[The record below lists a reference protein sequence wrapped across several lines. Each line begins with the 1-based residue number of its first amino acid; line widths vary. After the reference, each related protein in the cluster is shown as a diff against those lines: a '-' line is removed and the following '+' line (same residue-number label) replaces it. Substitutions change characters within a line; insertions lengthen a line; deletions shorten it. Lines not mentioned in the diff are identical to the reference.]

1 MPELTGADQVA
12 PGAIEA
18 WERHLGRDVDPD
30 ALRAELVES
39 SLPQAFHNIA
49 ARYPE
54 RPALTIDDETI
65 THGELDRLAARTGG
79 WLQAQG
85 IDLEERIVL
94 CGINSINFVIA
105 YLGIL
110 RAGCIVVP
118 AGADL
123 TGSELR
129 HLAED
134 SGAVCA
140 LAQGDALDQLMSV
153 SEDTPLRM
161 VVALEEE
168 EASEIPSLRQALSKD
183 ELLEPADAD
192 KYNVVMLAYTSGTTG
207 RPKGVPL
214 SHANLLSS
222 TRGAM
227 WAWRWDANDVLVHA
241 LPFSHQHGL
250 SGVHMT
256 LLSGSRAVV
265 HSRFDPARLCTAIE
279 AERATILFAVPAIY
293 EKLAAWEGIEEAD
306 FSSLR
311 LPIAGS
317 SALSPALAPKISSLL
332 GQDVLERYGS
342 TESGLSVSNP
352 YDGLRKFGSV
362 GFPLPGT
369 ELAIVDDGGNRLSP
383 GDDGEIVLRGPQ
395 VFSSYWDLPDAT
407 EESFYSGRWFRTG
420 DVGRVNPDDGY
431 LTITGRL
438 KEMII
443 SGGLNVYPQE
453 VELVLEVHATVDKA
467 AVVGVPSGRWGEE
480 VVAFVVPAQGREVDD
495 EELTAHVRQH
505 LSAYKCPKRFF
516 EIEELPRNEMGKML
530 KDELVHIAVEED
542 GAEEDGARP

>member
-12 PGAIEA
+12 PEAIEA
-18 WERHLGRDVDPD
+18 WERHLGRDVDPG
-30 ALRAELVES
+30 ALRAELVEG

-85 IDLEERIVL
+85 IDPEDRIVL

-118 AGADL
+118 AGAAL

-129 HLAED
+129 HLVED

-140 LAQGDALDQLMSV
+140 LAQGDALDRLMSI
-153 SEDTPLRM
+153 SDDTPLRM

-183 ELLEPADAD
+183 EPLEPADAD
-192 KYNVVMLAYTSGTTG
+192 KDNVVMLAYTSGTTG

-265 HSRFDPARLCTAIE
+265 HSKFDPARLCTAIE
-279 AERATILFAVPAIY
+279 SERATILFAVPAIY

-317 SALSPALAPKISSLL
+317 SAVSPALAHKISSLL

-369 ELAIVDDGGNRLSP
+369 ELAIVDDGENSP
-383 GDDGEIVLRGPQ
+383 PAGDDGEIVLRGPQ
-395 VFSSYWDLPDAT
+395 VFSGYWGLPDAT

-443 SGGLNVYPQE
+443 SGGLNVYPRE

-467 AVVGVPSGRWGEE
+467 SVVGVPSNRWGEE

-516 EIEELPRNEMGKML
+516 EIEQLPRNEMGKVL

-542 GAEEDGARP
+542 GARP